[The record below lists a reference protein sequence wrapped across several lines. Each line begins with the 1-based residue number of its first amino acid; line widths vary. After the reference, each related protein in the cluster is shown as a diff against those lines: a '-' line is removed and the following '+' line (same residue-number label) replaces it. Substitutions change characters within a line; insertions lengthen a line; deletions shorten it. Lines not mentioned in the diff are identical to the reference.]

1 MSKFTLKYKLCITND
16 GFKTKSS
23 LYTTFFNKI
32 ASHVIWEERA
42 YVSSNNRICFLTVAC
57 TSMEIAPMSLSYAL
71 IR

>member
-32 ASHVIWEERA
+32 TSHVIWEA
-42 YVSSNNRICFLTVAC
+42 TTYVSSNNRICFLTVTC
-57 TSMEIAPMSLSYAL
+57 TPMSITYTL